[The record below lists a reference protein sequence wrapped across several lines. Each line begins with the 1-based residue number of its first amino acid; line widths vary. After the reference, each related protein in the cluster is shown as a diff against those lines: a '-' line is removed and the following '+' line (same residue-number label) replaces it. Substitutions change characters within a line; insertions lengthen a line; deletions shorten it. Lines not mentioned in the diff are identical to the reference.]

1 MVILGHQFEKTG
13 LGTPLQVIQT
23 FHMPMFF
30 IISGFFISDKSTL
43 REFSVKRIKRLLI
56 PYVISC
62 FIVAILCTLVVL
74 LKEHSAT
81 IAVKELLK
89 RIWISIYGSGSG
101 HGSMMGPF
109 GTQAEIG
116 MMWYLLALLWSS
128 IVVKAISKNKMA
140 GFIALMISSL
150 AIGSTI
156 IYGWI
161 PFSIQNGLG
170 AVMWVWLG
178 YCIKKKD
185 MLPEVLKLIYSPWI
199 ALIIIVWL
207 TSAVYGCIHL
217 YGNYYSLGIVDVTG
231 AIAGCLIVFGI
242 CAFLDKKTIW
252 IKKVLSWIGMNS
264 LLIYCLH
271 FLEHNVR
278 PVSKELMDAGLTD
291 KLQIAVL
298 SWCIIS
304 IGTCLIAFAL
314 VKIPLVK
321 KIYG

>member
-1 MVILGHQFEKTG
+1 MEDMGSIDMDVDSFSFLSIH
-13 LGTPLQVIQT
+13 
-23 FHMPMFF
+23 
-30 IISGFFISDKSTL
+30 ISG
-43 REFSVKRIKRLLI
+43 
-56 PYVISC
+56 
-62 FIVAILCTLVVL
+62 
-74 LKEHSAT
+74 
-81 IAVKELLK
+81 
-89 RIWISIYGSGSG
+89 
-101 HGSMMGPF
+101 
-109 GTQAEIG
+109 
-116 MMWYLLALLWSS
+116 
-128 IVVKAISKNKMA
+128 
-140 GFIALMISSL
+140 
-150 AIGSTI
+150 
-156 IYGWI
+156 
-161 PFSIQNGLG
+161 
-170 AVMWVWLG
+170 
-178 YCIKKKD
+178 
-185 MLPEVLKLIYSPWI
+185 
-199 ALIIIVWL
+199 
-207 TSAVYGCIHL
+207 
-217 YGNYYSLGIVDVTG
+217 DVTG